1 MKTKNTKKN
10 CYVVNHMTAA
20 ETREK
25 VNAAKKNGYLD
36 YEKLTNDERQKV
48 IRDLGQMFA
57 VCTQSIVKYVMDC
70 QMGEVDGFF
79 YELNGSK
86 PVLIPPSEIVRI
98 FTATM
103 IAKEMT
109 GFTAK
114 RVA

>member
-1 MKTKNTKKN
+1 MKTKNTMKN
-10 CYVVNHMTAA
+10 RYVVKHMTSA

-25 VNAAKKNGYLD
+25 VNAAKKNGYID
-36 YEKLTNDERQKV
+36 YEKLTNDERSKV
-48 IRDLGQMFA
+48 IRGLGEMFA
-57 VCTQSIVKYVMDC
+57 VCTQSLVNYVMDC
-70 QMGEVDGFF
+70 QMGEVNGFF
-79 YELNGSK
+79 YEVKGSK

-109 GFTAK
+109 GFTSK